1 LHNIVLVRAVS
12 AALHNLLPNC
22 WLHAVTGAQKSVPSP
37 LSHPK
42 KASTPKLKNEA
53 LEITEVG
60 GPFETKVLMQ
70 YSCFG
75 PM

>member
-1 LHNIVLVRAVS
+1 
-12 AALHNLLPNC
+12 
-22 WLHAVTGAQKSVPSP
+22 
-37 LSHPK
+37 
-42 KASTPKLKNEA
+42 LKNEA

-75 PM
+75 PMWKQDIYTLQLLLVASLQEGTFHITVATKGCPLKA